1 MKSGLPTFAVVGRS
15 NKGKSSIVA
24 ALAENDS
31 VLIAPAPR
39 TTLLCQTFTFRVH
52 EQELFQIIDTP
63 GFEEAPAALEWLK
76 SVPVSAHQRR
86 TRVLEFLKEHRHGTQ
101 FRFECELLQPV
112 MDGAAILYVADAS
125 RPYRPNY
132 ESEFE
137 ILQWTG
143 QHAMALI
150 NMIGDGEFID
160 DWKAALSQYF
170 RKVKLF
176 DAHRSRIAERV
187 DLLEDLKVIYEDHR
201 PHLERALAAITSQ
214 HAQRLKTVAGIFSG
228 FLIDALQ
235 FQERVP
241 AVSGKETA
249 AETQAIR
256 AQYMQGLRDR
266 EKECRKNILA
276 VFQFT
281 DLEIHE
287 TLIEPSSDDEDL
299 FSKRTWEIFGLSRSK
314 LVAVGSSVGAIAGGG
329 IDLIAGGASVLAG
342 TGIGALIGGGSSLYL
357 ALSDPQLVGIQLKR
371 SVYVVGPNRNPNF
384 PWILLDRGL
393 LFIEKL
399 LHRTHAE
406 RSPLHV
412 EHEGERKGQSSRL
425 RPAELSALANIFR
438 KARRKLAPDDLGEKL
453 AAALLDL
460 VKRADL

>member
-1 MKSGLPTFAVVGRS
+1 MKTDLPTFAVVGRS

-24 ALAENDS
+24 ALAENES
-31 VLIAPAPR
+31 VLIAPTPR
-39 TTLLCQTFTFRVH
+39 TTLICQTFTFRAH
-52 EQELFQIIDTP
+52 GTELFHIIDTP

-76 SVPVSAHQRR
+76 KVPVSAHQRR
-86 TRVLEFLKEHRHGTQ
+86 TRVLEFLKEHRNTPR

-150 NMIGDGEFID
+150 NLIGEGEFIS
-160 DWKAALSQYF
+160 DWKGALSQYF

-176 DAHRSRIAERV
+176 DAHRSHIAERIQ
-187 DLLEDLKVIYEDHR
+187 LLEDLKVIHEDYC

-214 HAQRLKTVAGIFSG
+214 HAQRLKTVATILSG
-228 FLIDALQ
+228 FLIEALQ
-235 FQERVP
+235 FQERIP
-241 AVSGKETA
+241 AGSERES
-249 AETQAIR
+249 AEQMQAIR
-256 AQYMQGLRDR
+256 EQYLQKLRDR
-266 EKECRKNILA
+266 ERECRKNMLA
-276 VFQFT
+276 VFQFRG
-281 DLEIHE
+281 LEIEE
-287 TLIEPSSDDEDL
+287 TNIEPSSGEDDL

-314 LVAVGSSVGAIAGGG
+314 LVAVGASVGAIAGGG
-329 IDLIAGGASVLAG
+329 IDLMVGGASVLAG
-342 TGIGALIGGGSSLYL
+342 TGIGALIGGGGSLYL
-357 ALSDPQLVGIQLKR
+357 ALSDPQLVGVQLKK

-393 LFIEKL
+393 LFLEKL

-412 EHEGERKGQSSRL
+412 EHGGERKGHSSRL
-425 RPAELSALANIFR
+425 SPAELSTLGGIFR
-438 KARRKLAPDDLGEKL
+438 KARRTMPPDDLAEKL
-453 AAALLDL
+453 AAALLEII
-460 VKRADL
+460 KRAEL